1 MWNTLR
7 VAEQPSRGAFV
18 GRVAELARL
27 DGALAALAE
36 RGAAAVL
43 VGGDAGM
50 GKSRLIEEFCARARS
65 AGTLVAVGACTPAE
79 GGGLPY
85 GPVVG
90 VLRDVARQ
98 LPPAEVAGVL
108 GFAQRSLGLVSP
120 SASRASSA
128 DESDPDSSP
137 ATGLVKT
144 KLFEALLQSIE
155 VLTQRA
161 PVVLVFEDL
170 QWADSASIEVF
181 DFLTRNL
188 GDRPVLL
195 VATYRADEVD
205 RGGALR
211 RLLAELGR
219 HSRVSLLELPG
230 LDRVEIASLLTDIV
244 GGSPDWTLV
253 DAVSTRSGG
262 NPFFAEE
269 LAAARHAKALPTAL
283 RNVVMMRIERLSPH
297 ALHVVGVAA
306 AAGAS
311 IHHRLLSAAARL
323 DGDELDAAVL
333 EAIEHKVLVADAG
346 ESSFRFRHAL
356 LREAAYDA
364 LLPGERA
371 RLHRALA
378 VALKAHPELGAAG
391 PGYAAMEL
399 ADHWWEAADW
409 PAALTASLTAADAA
423 AAVIAIPEASAYFER
438 ALAAGELIPPDS
450 AAWQAIDRI
459 DLYMKS
465 ADAAYMSGETQRS
478 VDLVRQALDTLD
490 ADTDP
495 RRAAICYT
503 MLGRNAWAI
512 GDSALALDSLHQ
524 AAALL
529 PAGPSL
535 ELAGILAEEARSL
548 MLMSRYDQAE
558 VIAREAIATARAV
571 GARMEE
577 GHALNTLGC
586 IVTDRGDTDQGL
598 SLLRESLVI
607 AEELANPDQLYR
619 GYNNLAHVLSLS
631 GRLEEAAALVFESDG
646 ASDKYVGIRLG
657 AAGQNSAEA
666 LIRLGRLDEADD
678 LLHRMARG
686 IGNCVFGP
694 FAVRAM
700 IAIRRGLLDDAS
712 DLLVKAEEMSGGLDT
727 VNVQGWLHTLRAEI
741 HLECGEP
748 RAAMEEVDRALT
760 TAVGS
765 DEDVLVVEMHSLG
778 LRGLADDLDE
788 ARAKQRRI
796 DLDKVQR
803 LASGMLGEV
812 ESLMAARAAHG
823 HAQTLSM
830 AAFVA
835 LCRAEA
841 SRVTEPDPD
850 LWREAAK
857 RWDDAH
863 EAFPATYCRWREAE
877 YLLSARVDRKRA
889 AASAQVAWRRT
900 VEMGA
905 PLLRARIERL
915 AERARITLTQDE
927 PATPSAARTLA
938 DDLGLTLREVEV
950 LAQLAKGRTDRQ
962 IAEELFISKKTASVH
977 VSNLLRKLDAAN
989 RIEAAEIGQRAALV

>member
-7 VAEQPSRGAFV
+7 VAEQPSTGAFV

-27 DGALAALAE
+27 DAALAALAE

-50 GKSRLIEEFCARARS
+50 GKSRLIEEFCARARG

-108 GFAQRSLGLVSP
+108 GFAQRSLGLISP
-120 SASRASSA
+120 SASTAY
-128 DESDPDSSP
+128 ESDADSPP

-155 VLTQRA
+155 ILTQRA

-219 HSRVSLLELPG
+219 HSRVSLLELSG
-230 LDRVEIASLLTDIV
+230 LDRVEIASLLTDFV

-297 ALHVVGVAA
+297 ALHVVAVAA

-311 IHHRLLSAAARL
+311 IHHRLLSAAARI
-323 DGDELDAAVL
+323 DGDELDAAVS
-333 EAIEHKVLVADAG
+333 EAIDHKVLVADGG
-346 ESSFRFRHAL
+346 EGSFRFRHAL

-378 VALKAHPELGAAG
+378 LALSAHSELGAAG

-409 PAALTASLTAADAA
+409 PEALPACVAAADAA
-423 AAVIAIPEASAYFER
+423 ASVIAMPEAYAYFER
-438 ALAAGELIPPDS
+438 ALASGDLIPADS
-450 AAWQAIDRI
+450 AAWQGIDRI
-459 DLYMKS
+459 DLYMKT

-478 VDLVRQALDTLD
+478 VDLVRRALDALD
-490 ADTDP
+490 AGTDP
-495 RRAAICYT
+495 QRAAICYT

-529 PAGPSL
+529 PADVPSL

-548 MLMSRYDQAE
+548 MLMSHFDRAE

-586 IVTDRGDTDQGL
+586 IVSDRGDTNEAL
-598 SLLRESLVI
+598 ALLRESLAI

-619 GYNNLAHVLSLS
+619 GYNNLAHVLSQS
-631 GRLEEAAALVFESDG
+631 GRLDEAAALVFEGDS

-666 LIRLGRLDEADD
+666 MIRLGRFDEADD

-700 IAIRRGLLDDAS
+700 IAIRRGLLDDATAM
-712 DLLVKAEEMSGGLDT
+712 LVKAEEMSGGLDT
-727 VNVQGWLHTLRAEI
+727 VNVQGWLHTLRAEV
-741 HLECGEP
+741 HLERGEP

-765 DEDVLVVEMHSLG
+765 EEDVLVVEMHSLG
-778 LRGLADDLDE
+778 LRALADDLDE

-803 LASGMLGEV
+803 LASSMLGEV
-812 ESLMAARAAHG
+812 EGLMATREARGYAP
-823 HAQTLSM
+823 TVSM
-830 AAFVA
+830 SAFVA

-841 SRVTEPDPD
+841 SRTSEPDPD
-850 LWREAAK
+850 LWREAAA
-857 RWDDAH
+857 RWDLTH

-877 YLLSARVDRKRA
+877 YLLGARLDRKRA
-889 AASAQVAWRRT
+889 AESAQAAWRSA
-900 VEMGA
+900 VEMGT

-915 AERARITLTQDE
+915 AERARITLKPDE
-927 PATPSAARTLA
+927 PVAPSAARTLA

-989 RIEAAEIGQRAALV
+989 RIEAAEIGQRVSLV

>member
-1 MWNTLR
+1 MWNTLAVSER
-7 VAEQPSRGAFV
+7 LSSPAFV
-18 GRVAELARL
+18 GRVAELDRL
-27 DGALAALAE
+27 DAALAALDE
-36 RGAAAVL
+36 RGAATVL
-43 VGGDAGM
+43 VGGDAGI
-50 GKSRLIEEFCARARS
+50 GKSRLVDEFCARARTNG
-65 AGTLVAVGACTPAE
+65 AFVAVGACTPAE

-90 VLRDVARQ
+90 VLRDAARQ
-98 LPPAEVAGVL
+98 LPPAELAGVL
-108 GFAQRSLGLVSP
+108 GFAQRSLGLAAPSAPTGDEVDADPP
-120 SASRASSA
+120 SAS
-128 DESDPDSSP
+128 
-137 ATGLVKT
+137 GLVKT
-144 KLFEALLQSIE
+144 KLFESLLESIGT
-155 VLTQRA
+155 LTQRA

-170 QWADSASIEVF
+170 QWADSASIEVI

-188 GDRPVLL
+188 GDRPALL

-211 RLLAELGR
+211 RLIAELGR
-219 HSRVSLLELPG
+219 HARVSQLELAG
-230 LDRVEIASLLTDIV
+230 LERLEIASLLTDIV

-253 DAVSTRSGG
+253 DAVLTRSGG

-283 RNVVMMRIERLSPH
+283 RNVVMMRIERLSPD

-311 IHHRLLSAAARL
+311 IHHRLLSAAARI
-323 DGDELDAAVL
+323 DGDELDVAV
-333 EAIEHKVLVADAG
+333 ADAVEHKVLVADAH
-346 ESSFRFRHAL
+346 ENSFRFRHAL
-356 LREAAYDA
+356 LREAAYEA

-378 VALKAHPELGAAG
+378 IALSAHPELAAAG

-409 PAALTASLTAADAA
+409 PEALSTCTVAADAA
-423 AAVIAIPEASAYFER
+423 AAVIAMPEASAYFER

-478 VDLVRQALDTLD
+478 VDLARQALDTLD
-490 ADTDP
+490 ADADP

-512 GDSALALDSLHQ
+512 GDSALALDSLHK

-529 PAGPSL
+529 PGDAPSV

-548 MLMSRYDQAE
+548 MLMSHFDRAE

-586 IVTDRGDTDQGL
+586 ITSDRGDTTQAL
-598 SLLRESLVI
+598 ALVRESLAI
-607 AEELANPDQLYR
+607 AEELSNPDQLYR
-619 GYNNLAHVLSLS
+619 AYNNLAHILSQS
-631 GRLEEAAALVFESDG
+631 GRLDEAAALVFESD
-646 ASDKYVGIRLG
+646 STSEKFIGIRLG

-666 LIRLGRLDEADD
+666 LIRIGRFEEAED
-678 LLHRMARG
+678 LLNRMARG

-712 DLLVKAEEMSGGLDT
+712 DMLVKAEEMSGGIDT

-741 HLECGEP
+741 HLERGEP
-748 RAAMEEVDRALT
+748 QAAMEEVDRALT

-765 DEDVLVVEMHSLG
+765 DEDVLVLEMHSLG

-812 ESLMAARAAHG
+812 EALMAARAAHG
-823 HAQTLSM
+823 HAQTLSIS
-830 AAFVA
+830 AFVA

-850 LWREAAK
+850 LWQEAAA

-863 EAFPATYCRWREAE
+863 EVYPAAYCRWREAE
-877 YLLSARVDRKRA
+877 YLLSARLDRKRA
-889 AASAQVAWRRT
+889 AASAQAAWRSAVHMGTPMLRT
-900 VEMGA
+900 
-905 PLLRARIERL
+905 RIERL
-915 AERARITLTQDE
+915 AERARITLTPDE
-927 PATPSAARTLA
+927 PTTPSPARTLA

-950 LAQLAKGRTDRQ
+950 LAQLARGRTDRQ

-989 RIEAAEIGQRAALV
+989 RVEAAEIGQRAGLV